1 MIIRNTPPIRFYPA
15 IVDTASEEVPNRVN
29 TIDVT
34 VIDNQTIPY
43 KGDFESLDLTTGLT
57 QRVSDCYDQL
67 THGLA
72 KKHRWKMLKVLHEF
86 SDDKLPTISQII
98 SPILKDIKEV
108 TQRTKILQAIS
119 KIAESDQLPF
129 LLDIRPFLDQ
139 LKNFQDKYSLIC
151 GVKNLAPEKRKVYLG
166 LALPFITNQD
176 SSFLQMELINKLQE
190 LESGTN
196 EDVLKLA
203 IGLMHSETCL
213 KDRITLIEGVRL
225 MPQEVRGPL
234 NVKAIELLSGL
245 GVSEHSQLLQA
256 ILSDSPSSSL
266 KKVEIVGYISRNL
279 PKIPERGKF
288 FLLLMKSTA
297 ELLELTVEI
306 ATPFFSIKEIL
317 DPIFLI
323 KMLLQLEAEDLLNF
337 SKWLRLHNQK
347 EKLLEIASYLQNVRI
362 RFSEGL
368 RHMIQSENFSILKR
382 QHLVF
387 FMDYLLSHEQ
397 NLDEVIDVAHFLLDQ
412 YQTLGI
418 DEESPLFTKAFQ
430 ISELN
435 QIVDT
440 SPLNPYAVFKEHIR
454 LHQASPLISP
464 LKVYF
469 EGKELYFDPTQGI
482 KRSFR
487 KVLTSDQL
495 PQNISHS
502 YFIDQICGMEW
513 RITHL
518 PVNVKQ
524 TVFQNIQTRIGLSFY
539 QLKSNLTDV
548 FFETSLSFASKKIN
562 DIPSYVVKLFQ
573 IILWLE
579 TLDKQPKEEGELS
592 FFEQALIE
600 TSACICNCPEGK
612 RFGISRVYRLLPSE
626 FIKDHQSEILEDPL
640 ENFLYK
646 FLFPFFEEKL
656 ENHDWIRGL
665 LRTNKIQKVHEL
677 PHHVLFVRN
686 RIGKYLGLSQPVQF
700 DPFSGVLIKKILR
713 LTPLE
718 MIEDFFKELD
728 FLKLLETLQ
737 KGYTQLDAK
746 EKNSLFNFFNE
757 NCPKN
762 LSEVWDEEND
772 YTLTA
777 KGALQMLYLSKLF
790 LELPPTSSP

>member
-1 MIIRNTPPIRFYPA
+1 
-15 IVDTASEEVPNRVN
+15 
-29 TIDVT
+29 
-34 VIDNQTIPY
+34 
-43 KGDFESLDLTTGLT
+43 
-57 QRVSDCYDQL
+57 
-67 THGLA
+67 
-72 KKHRWKMLKVLHEF
+72 
-86 SDDKLPTISQII
+86 
-98 SPILKDIKEV
+98 
-108 TQRTKILQAIS
+108 
-119 KIAESDQLPF
+119 
-129 LLDIRPFLDQ
+129 
-139 LKNFQDKYSLIC
+139 
-151 GVKNLAPEKRKVYLG
+151 
-166 LALPFITNQD
+166 
-176 SSFLQMELINKLQE
+176 
-190 LESGTN
+190 
-196 EDVLKLA
+196 
-203 IGLMHSETCL
+203 
-213 KDRITLIEGVRL
+213 
-225 MPQEVRGPL
+225 
-234 NVKAIELLSGL
+234 
-245 GVSEHSQLLQA
+245 
-256 ILSDSPSSSL
+256 
-266 KKVEIVGYISRNL
+266 
-279 PKIPERGKF
+279 
-288 FLLLMKSTA
+288 
-297 ELLELTVEI
+297 
-306 ATPFFSIKEIL
+306 
-317 DPIFLI
+317 
-323 KMLLQLEAEDLLNF
+323 
-337 SKWLRLHNQK
+337 
-347 EKLLEIASYLQNVRI
+347 
-362 RFSEGL
+362 
-368 RHMIQSENFSILKR
+368 
-382 QHLVF
+382 
-387 FMDYLLSHEQ
+387 
-397 NLDEVIDVAHFLLDQ
+397 
-412 YQTLGI
+412 
-418 DEESPLFTKAFQ
+418 
-430 ISELN
+430 
-435 QIVDT
+435 
-440 SPLNPYAVFKEHIR
+440 
-454 LHQASPLISP
+454 
-464 LKVYF
+464 
-469 EGKELYFDPTQGI
+469 
-482 KRSFR
+482 
-487 KVLTSDQL
+487 
-495 PQNISHS
+495 
-502 YFIDQICGMEW
+502 
-513 RITHL
+513 
-518 PVNVKQ
+518 VNVKQ

-612 RFGISRVYRLLPSE
+612 RFSISRVYRLLPSE

-772 YTLTA
+772 YTLTV